1 MWVLG
6 LVFFFFFALKQ
17 EICRS
22 FYKPRRDLVAV
33 LAGSKISTSI
43 DIYMDVKLCRSL

>member
-1 MWVLG
+1 MWGLG
-6 LVFFFFFALKQ
+6 LVFFFALKQ
-17 EICRS
+17 EVCKS

-43 DIYMDVKLCRSL
+43 DIYMDVKLCRRLL